1 MNVLLR
7 LCMYAQCEYGHGTVV
22 QMLLEA
28 KADPEARTHFNDIPL
43 HFCDRNGMHILMMW
57 HGTEQ

>member
-1 MNVLLR
+1 
-7 LCMYAQCEYGHGTVV
+7 MYAQCEYGHGTVV

-57 HGTEQ
+57 HDTEQ